1 MSDSKLPESDIPK
14 STVLLVDDDEC
25 VRKALQRTIRGIGRT
40 DKIELLVESV
50 GSAEEAM
57 SMIQMGYDPG
67 VIFSDMMMPEL
78 TGKDFLEWLEKNH
91 PELVSRFCF
100 VSGGA
105 KGDDLE
111 ELLRYMKAI
120 GRMID
125 KPFEIDQIRN
135 VIRSILG
142 LK

>member
-25 VRKALQRTIRGIGRT
+25 VRRALQRTIRGIGRT